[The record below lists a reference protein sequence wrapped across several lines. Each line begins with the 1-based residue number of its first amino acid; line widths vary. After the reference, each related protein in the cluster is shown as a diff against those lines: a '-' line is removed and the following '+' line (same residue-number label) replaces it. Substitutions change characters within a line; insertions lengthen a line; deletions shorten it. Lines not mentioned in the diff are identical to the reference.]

1 MNKEVIEKFMANKCA
16 HKECDAVADYLEQ
29 HEEALDKLELFEH
42 LAEDELLHMP
52 VYEKEAQLKE
62 ILKVKSIQFGWKQW
76 LVAASVLFFVLFSF
90 YKIGMQDVER
100 NTAELRVT
108 LVNLGTDSKWYM
120 LPDSSRVKLE
130 PQSRISYLPNFAFDR
145 ELQQMSGQ
153 ATYYVHP
160 DKERPFRVV
169 YEGVQTRA
177 LGTIFSVGS
186 YDQDNLLVELL
197 EGKIVLEE
205 AEKRLDNQV
214 YLSEKSTIVINKKD
228 FTYRLLKKEKS
239 NYKRA
244 WEMERE
250 NNVGEN
256 TKSSIA
262 WSNQVVNFNGV
273 SNADLFSIME
283 RLFNVTIDIENPKI
297 INGNFTGE
305 LFQDENLESFL
316 TSFCQMNGCTF
327 TINEHVIKIK

>member
-1 MNKEVIEKFMANKCA
+1 
-16 HKECDAVADYLEQ
+16 
-29 HEEALDKLELFEH
+29 
-42 LAEDELLHMP
+42 
-52 VYEKEAQLKE
+52 
-62 ILKVKSIQFGWKQW
+62 
-76 LVAASVLFFVLFSF
+76 
-90 YKIGMQDVER
+90 
-100 NTAELRVT
+100 
-108 LVNLGTDSKWYM
+108 
-120 LPDSSRVKLE
+120 
-130 PQSRISYLPNFAFDR
+130 
-145 ELQQMSGQ
+145 MSGQ